1 MAIGGRVTSAIA
13 CNGNSS
19 YVTRSTMSGD
29 ILLFLRFFV
38 IMAPSTELGW
48 RIVILRFFFFLF
60 FFFFFHTFCPSCFSE
75 SNGPMLMELYYKED
89 PHVKLCTLVWNGKRW
104 PPFPWKQHKCEKNQS
119 VPNWKKLHRNVNWHL
134 LISSLTLEFSKWL
147 PLPWKQLK
155 YQKF

>member
-1 MAIGGRVTSAIA
+1 MFL
-13 CNGNSS
+13 CY

-29 ILLFLRFFV
+29 ILLFLCFFV
-38 IMAPSTELGW
+38 I
-48 RIVILRFFFFLF
+48 IIILPPFFVRQVFW
-60 FFFFFHTFCPSCFSE
+60 SKME
-75 SNGPMLMELYYKED
+75 PMLMELYYNED
-89 PHVKLCTLVWNGKRW
+89 PHLKLCTLLWNGKKW

-119 VPNWKKLHRNVNWHL
+119 VPNWKKLHRNVDWHV